1 MYHRRTKEDWDSDWG
16 LLEVESVLLMVF
28 EEPSMVTDT
37 MTYQIQAIGVKSDW
51 LMNSYCDWKT

>member
-1 MYHRRTKEDWDSDWG
+1 MYHRRTKEYWDSDWG

-37 MTYQIQAIGVKSDW
+37 MTYGIEAIGVKSDW
-51 LMNSYCDWKT
+51 L